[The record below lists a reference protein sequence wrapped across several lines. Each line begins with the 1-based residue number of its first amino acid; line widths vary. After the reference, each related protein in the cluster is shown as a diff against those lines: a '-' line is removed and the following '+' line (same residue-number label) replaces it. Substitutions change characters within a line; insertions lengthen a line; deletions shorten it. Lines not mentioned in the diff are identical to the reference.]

1 MSNQAAAINIDTF
14 NKVVD
19 YLSHRPYSEVSGLID
34 EIRNT
39 TKVVNLTEEEESSQE
54 SSDEE

>member
-1 MSNQAAAINIDTF
+1 MSKQAAALDIETF

-34 EIRNT
+34 EIRNS
-39 TKVVNLTEEEESSQE
+39 TKVVNLTDEEESSQE

>member
-1 MSNQAAAINIDTF
+1 MSKQAAAIEIETF

-34 EIRNT
+34 ELRNL
-39 TKVVNLTEEEESSQE
+39 TKVVNLSEEEPEQE
-54 SSDEE
+54 SFDEE

>member
-1 MSNQAAAINIDTF
+1 MSKQAAALDIDTF

-34 EIRNT
+34 ELRNT
-39 TKVVNLTEEEESSQE
+39 TKVVNLSDEEESDQE
-54 SSDEE
+54 SLNEE